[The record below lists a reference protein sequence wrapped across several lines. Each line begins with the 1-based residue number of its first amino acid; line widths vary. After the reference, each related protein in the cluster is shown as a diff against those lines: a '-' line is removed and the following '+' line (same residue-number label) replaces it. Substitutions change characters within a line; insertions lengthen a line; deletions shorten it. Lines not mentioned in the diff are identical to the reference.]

1 MSPRVRWLTA
11 GLLALSAACGGG
23 GRAGGSTASPE
34 PPRCET
40 GFKVPAG
47 FEPAGTFEE
56 PAPDHVGVRLD
67 FRDDRGRELH
77 FSAGIAGEFG
87 EGAAV
92 AGSLRVAT
100 GEEATLLGGGE
111 TWILVWDEAGPC
123 ATHAVIGNGFTRD
136 GFVSVLRE
144 SGVVPAE

>member
-1 MSPRVRWLTA
+1 MRGAGRLAA
-11 GLLALSAACGGG
+11 GLLVLVAACGGG

-40 GFKVPAG
+40 RFTVPAG

-67 FRDDRGRELH
+67 FRDGGGRELH

-87 EGAAV
+87 EGAPV
-92 AGSLRVAT
+92 ASSLRLAT
-100 GEEATLLGGGE
+100 GEEATLLGDGE
-111 TWILVWDEAGPC
+111 TWILVWDEAGAC
-123 ATHAVIGNGFTRD
+123 ATHAVIGNSFTREA
-136 GFVSVLRE
+136 FVEVLRE
-144 SGVVPAE
+144 SVVVPAG